1 MKDLLR
7 PLTIGNVTLP
17 NNLVLSPMAGF
28 SDLPFRILCRRE
40 GAGLVCTEMVAANAV
55 ERNVRATMVR
65 MKTVAEERPVSIQ
78 VFGTDPEEVARATK
92 RVAADC
98 EVVGFNM
105 GCPAWQIQRQGC
117 GAALLDHPEKAQEL
131 VRAVKSATSKPL
143 LVKMRLGN
151 GGPTDAVAFARGL
164 ERAGADG
171 LIVHGRT
178 ARQGYSGRADWTRIK
193 EVKDALSVPVVG
205 NGDVVD
211 GPSAE
216 VALRESGVDG
226 LALGRATLGDAHVFR
241 RVSAWLAEGVEVPA
255 QAPEDRVAA
264 FVEYLRLADGLGVSH
279 AHVVCQAQTFTK
291 GLPGAVRVRSRM
303 NAKKSVADLVGLFEA
318 YLAEQRGSAIP
329 SLPP

>member
-1 MKDLLR
+1 MPDLLR
-7 PLTIGNVTLP
+7 PLRLGNVTLP

-55 ERNVRATMVR
+55 ERKVQATMVR
-65 MKTVAEERPVSIQ
+65 MTTVPEERPVSIQ
-78 VFGTDPEEVARATK
+78 VFGTDPEEVARATR
-92 RVAADC
+92 RVAVQCD
-98 EVVGFNM
+98 VVGFNM

-117 GAALLDHPEKAQEL
+117 GAALLDKPELAQEL

-151 GGPTDAVAFARGL
+151 GGPADAVAFAKGL

-171 LIVHGRT
+171 VIVHGRT
-178 ARQGYSGRADWTRIK
+178 AKQGYSGRADWSRIK
-193 EVKDALSVPVVG
+193 EIKDALAIPVVG

-241 RVSAWLAEGVEVPA
+241 RVGAWLADGNAVPPQTA
-255 QAPEDRVAA
+255 EAKLGA
-264 FVEYLRLADGLGVSH
+264 FVEYLRLAEGLRVSH

-291 GLPGAVRVRSRM
+291 GLPGAVRVRSQM
-303 NAKKSVADLVGLFEA
+303 NAKKSVPELVGLFEA
-318 YLAEQRGSAIP
+318 YLEEQRGRAAP
-329 SLPP
+329 ATA